1 MILMGP
7 FQLII
12 FYDSRSSKFIDI
24 WEEEQEHEGSLKSS
38 TTGITIPA
46 QDGNCEA

>member
-7 FQLII
+7 FQSII
-12 FYDSRSSKFIDI
+12 FYDSRSSEFIDT
-24 WEEEQEHEGSLKSS
+24 WEEEQECEDSLKSS
-38 TTGITIPA
+38 TRGIAIPA